1 MLVSSGAASV
11 AKTGE
16 SFSLHNILLKD
27 PPDRRNGNLKK
38 FLVKLFKQAL
48 FKE

>member
-1 MLVSSGAASV
+1 MLVSSVAANV

-16 SFSLHNILLKD
+16 SFSLSNILLKD

-38 FLVKLFKQAL
+38 FLG
-48 FKE
+48 